1 MRSYAPPLYEAHR
14 RAARAAEITPEF
26 LMNLRFTGTDDRGML
41 VGEVAPTQQVGW
53 WRV

>member
-1 MRSYAPPLYEAHR
+1 
-14 RAARAAEITPEF
+14 
-26 LMNLRFTGTDDRGML
+26 MNLWFTGTHERGML